1 MNVRTQAQDVT
12 SWYMSHLDSYSPHS
26 ENVSKFLKAPL
37 LAVTLNTLYHS
48 PLDPAGGE
56 VSTDRTRAIVNPSSP
71 PEDGAINKE
80 KVRGNGTGD
89 WRRYLFVSEDG
100 QEPRHQG
107 VSWSHKEQEAYDG
120 LTRRTKA
127 RMDAFLAGCMLAVPS
142 DFPPP
147 ESRATS
153 ASPRLFPPKSPFKKA
168 LKDVIDP
175 EANAE
180 QQSKPDTASADS
192 DASATGNAQY
202 VQMGLSGF
210 QSSSSNSRDKNRSGQ
225 SSQSPLLSSVT
236 QQGKTL
242 IRHISKPPSATST
255 KHPQISEEHLVVRL
269 ELYIRSLV
277 RVRTLQEECVVA
289 METPRAIKAR
299 ARFITSAFVATA
311 GCVRSMSPV
320 LIRLLSCL
328 TKELLAVDALSEEI
342 AKVIRR
348 VASEYEHETSFASL
362 AFLSSPEVSAESHLV
377 PLLVKYLRY
386 LQSDFEVLIQECE
399 LERMLS
405 QALDSSLRKFFKT
418 VEFRSIGHLLEACQ
432 GYRSKLQNIELAP
445 TVCVGAE
452 NVNSLSHSPT
462 ALNQA
467 LRDLRREV
475 ITVNGHVLPPVTSRR
490 DLIYLLSQTLNSRT
504 LTAIPAP
511 LHKHKKKQAADN
523 SNLGYR
529 RIESCPNIPNGC
541 HQSKVAKQRL
551 EERLVPSDNSDG
563 DIVVTSEYDSEQNGE
578 TNVSGKGGSSQQIA
592 RRRRRSFH
600 LSTIDLLTRR
610 LLIAASRTGMGGDAF
625 FIV

>member
-1 MNVRTQAQDVT
+1 MNVRTQAQDVAG
-12 SWYMSHLDSYSPHS
+12 WYLSRLDSYSPHS
-26 ENVSKFLKAPL
+26 ENVIQFLKAPL
-37 LAVTLNTLYHS
+37 LAVTLNALFHS

-56 VSTDRTRAIVNPSSP
+56 VTSDRAQDIVNPSSP
-71 PEDGAINKE
+71 PEDEAINREQTKG
-80 KVRGNGTGD
+80 KGAGD
-89 WRRYLFVSEDG
+89 WRRYLSDAQVGDE
-100 QEPRHQG
+100 QLHQST
-107 VSWSHKEQEAYDG
+107 SWTQKEQEAYDH

-127 RMDAFLAGCMLAVPS
+127 RMEAFLAGCMLAVPS

-147 ESRATS
+147 ESPTS
-153 ASPRLFPPKSPFKKA
+153 STSPLFFPPKSPFKKA
-168 LKDVIDP
+168 LNDMVDP
-175 EANAE
+175 TANE
-180 QQSKPDTASADS
+180 KQTVKPDTISNN
-192 DASATGNAQY
+192 SATGKTLS
-202 VQMGLSGF
+202 VEVGLSGF
-210 QSSSSNSRDKNRSGQ
+210 QSSDSKSTDSKPVGQ
-225 SSQSPLLSSVT
+225 SMPSPLLSSVT

-242 IRHISKPPSATST
+242 IRQISKPSSGASV

-269 ELYIRSLV
+269 ELYIRSLI

-299 ARFITSAFVATA
+299 ARFITSAFVGTA

-328 TKELLAVDALSEEI
+328 TKELLAVETLSEEVV
-342 AKVIRR
+342 KVVRR

-362 AFLSSPEVSAESHLV
+362 AFLSSPEKSADSHLV

-386 LQSDFEVLIQECE
+386 LQSDFEGLIQECE

-405 QALDSSLRKFFKT
+405 RALDPSLRKFFKT

-445 TVCVGAE
+445 TVCVGADD
-452 NVNSLSHSPT
+452 VNSLSHSPH

-504 LTAIPAP
+504 LTAIPGAF
-511 LHKHKKKQAADN
+511 HKKKLPEEK
-523 SNLGYR
+523 SNQTYR
-529 RIESCPNIPNGC
+529 RVESCPTMPNGGD
-541 HQSKVAKQRL
+541 QSKSTRLRL
-551 EERLVPSDNSDG
+551 EQGLDASENSDG
-563 DIVVTSEYDSEQNGE
+563 DIVVTSEYDSEKNE
-578 TNVSGKGGSSQQIA
+578 DGKTPAKAGPSRQIA
-592 RRRRRSFH
+592 RKRRRSFH

-610 LLIAASRTGMGGDAF
+610 LLIAASRTGMGGDAY